1 MQLYNKGQLEILYL
15 WNLTLIKKE
24 ENEIEYTKI
33 GKTNENTKRKKKKK
47 TAGKLLEQL
56 ERKEVPKSWIK
67 YY

>member
-33 GKTNENTKRKKKKK
+33 GKTNKNTKRKKKKK